1 MARDTENFPRS
12 AMLLVVMGS
21 NPSQLHTKE
30 GLGCRRKGCPT
41 LTARRRMAL
50 RVNSGRGQDSGHINK
65 YTAAVMIHRISLSW
79 INISDYT
86 LDMEKSNIL
95 RVNAIVDDILGSFHA
110 MH

>member
-1 MARDTENFPRS
+1 
-12 AMLLVVMGS
+12 
-21 NPSQLHTKE
+21 
-30 GLGCRRKGCPT
+30 
-41 LTARRRMAL
+41 
-50 RVNSGRGQDSGHINK
+50 
-65 YTAAVMIHRISLSW
+65 MIHRISLSW